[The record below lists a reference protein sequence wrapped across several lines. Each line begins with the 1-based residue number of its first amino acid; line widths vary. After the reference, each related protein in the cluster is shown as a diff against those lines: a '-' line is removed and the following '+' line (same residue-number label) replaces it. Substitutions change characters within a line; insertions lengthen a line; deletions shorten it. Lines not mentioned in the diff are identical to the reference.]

1 MRARPLPGALK
12 SNLYK
17 IGGLTP
23 KIPKFKSK
31 VVFSKS
37 VEGSSTNTK
46 RQLNLVVDMNCIR
59 ILITTKIV
67 RLVDYD
73 S

>member
-1 MRARPLPGALK
+1 MRARPQDRSKAICTRLVDLHQ
-12 SNLYK
+12 
-17 IGGLTP
+17 
-23 KIPKFKSK
+23 KIPKSKSK
-31 VVFSKS
+31 VIFSKY
-37 VEGSSTNTK
+37 VQGWSTNTK

-73 S
+73 G